1 MCIRIRKRLW
11 TVNFYKVPGRKLQY
25 VLCSLYGES
34 LFMKQDRVSFDNYW
48 GDSEVGGLKKK
59 KVPNKYRSQEKVVRI
74 RGFSQGKKT
83 GGVVNTH

>member
-1 MCIRIRKRLW
+1 
-11 TVNFYKVPGRKLQY
+11 
-25 VLCSLYGES
+25 
-34 LFMKQDRVSFDNYW
+34 MKQDRVSFDNYW